1 VQDQQA
7 WVPPELPT
15 GVGQQNAGI
24 RFEASAPLGGF
35 AVTGPPPQRRSVW
48 RDLLVA
54 FCLLGA
60 SVLTAVAS
68 LLSWR
73 DYGPAL
79 NPDENGWRLAD
90 GALGRGWVAVL
101 VAVVLAVGGVLLVAG
116 KRSTG
121 RIWARVGSTALILLP
136 VLEWA
141 FGDGDSR
148 TGPGLGLWLM
158 LGSGMMLMV
167 LIGSVLPTGSE

>member
-1 VQDQQA
+1 M
-7 WVPPELPT
+7 PPDSPAA
-15 GVGQQNAGI
+15 VGQQNTGT
-24 RFEASAPLGGF
+24 RFESSAPLGGF
-35 AVTGPPPQRRSVW
+35 AVAEPAPQRRSVW

-54 FCLLGA
+54 FCLLA
-60 SVLTAVAS
+60 VSVLTAVAS
-68 LLSWR
+68 LMSWR

-90 GALGRGWVAVL
+90 DALGRGWVAVL

-116 KRSTG
+116 KRSRA
-121 RIWARVGSTALILLP
+121 RIWARVGSTALIVLP

-158 LGSGMMLMV
+158 LGSGMVLMV

>member
-1 VQDQQA
+1 M
-7 WVPPELPT
+7 PPDAST
-15 GVGQQNAGI
+15 GIGVAGAGA
-24 RFEASAPLGGF
+24 RFEAGVPLGGLVP
-35 AVTGPPPQRRSVW
+35 AEAPPPRRSMW

-54 FCLLGA
+54 FFLLAA

-90 GALGRGWVAVL
+90 DAVGRGWVAVL
-101 VAVVLAVGGVLLVAG
+101 VAVALAVGGVLLLAG
-116 KRSTG
+116 RRSAA
-121 RIWARVGSTALILLP
+121 RVWARVGSTALIVLP

-148 TGPGLGLWLM
+148 TGPGIGLWLM
-158 LGSGMMLMV
+158 LGAGMVLMV
-167 LIGSVLPTGSE
+167 LIGSVLPTGSD

>member
-1 VQDQQA
+1 M
-7 WVPPELPT
+7 WVPPEVST
-15 GVGQQNAGI
+15 GVGGQSTGT

-35 AVTGPPPQRRSVW
+35 AISEVPSQGPSVW

-68 LLSWR
+68 LMSWR

-90 GALGRGWVAVL
+90 GAFGRGWIAVL

-116 KRSTG
+116 RRSKG

-148 TGPGLGLWLM
+148 TGPGFGLWLM
-158 LGSGMMLMV
+158 LGAGMVLMV
-167 LIGSVLPTGSE
+167 LIGSVLPVGSE